1 MTAALPPQTAGTVPV
16 MEGVARVHAVLDEVD
31 TSSVGPVSGR
41 DVAEVDRAISRMEAL
56 KLTLVAAADQQDA
69 GARAGMSGTSAWL
82 AANTRSWGGKAAADV
97 SLATALEASLPLTK
111 DALADGH
118 LSTAHAS
125 VIAGTTSRLPE
136 TLTEHERTRIETA
149 LVAQAKHV
157 DPAKLRRAARR
168 ALLSAERSA
177 AEALAHEDAELRG
190 EEARAEARVRLTMH
204 DNRDGTIT
212 GHFTVPALA
221 GAILRKTIQQIAS
234 PRRKALGLADAAEVA
249 GNHDAED
256 GRPRGGE
263 RYSAGV
269 LGGDGQTGGR
279 LDGQAISA
287 GRLGVDGET
296 GVRPDGEANRAGRL
310 DGKANSAGRLG
321 GVRDID
327 WAQRYGAAFV
337 ELLEHLPTDRL
348 SGKVAATV
356 VVTIDH
362 DRLRESLGAAHLDTG
377 HDLSASETR
386 RVACSAGLL
395 PAILSG
401 SSLPLDLGRSHRF
414 FTEAQRVAL
423 ATTYDECAAEGCDR
437 PYAWSELHHEDP
449 WCRGGQ
455 TNLDLAV
462 PLCRF
467 HHRRAHDP
475 TYAHVVSTNGSPRK
489 SVTFRRRP

>member
-1 MTAALPPQTAGTVPV
+1 MTAALPLQTAGTVPV
-16 MEGVARVHAVLDEVD
+16 MDGVARVHAVLDEVD

-111 DALADGH
+111 DALADGQ

-136 TLTEHERTRIETA
+136 TLTEQERTRIETA

-168 ALLSAERSA
+168 ALLAAERSA

-269 LGGDGQTGGR
+269 LGGEAQTG
-279 LDGQAISA
+279 
-287 GRLGVDGET
+287 
-296 GVRPDGEANRAGRL
+296 
-310 DGKANSAGRLG
+310 GRLG

-395 PAILSG
+395 PAVLGG

-449 WCRGGQ
+449 WSRGGQ

-475 TYAHVVSTNGSPRK
+475 TYAHVVSTNGSRRK

>member
-1 MTAALPPQTAGTVPV
+1 MTAALPLQTAGTVPV

-111 DALADGH
+111 DALADGQ

-136 TLTEHERTRIETA
+136 TLTEQERTRIETA

-168 ALLSAERSA
+168 ALLAAERSA

-269 LGGDGQTGGR
+269 LGGEAQTG
-279 LDGQAISA
+279 
-287 GRLGVDGET
+287 
-296 GVRPDGEANRAGRL
+296 
-310 DGKANSAGRLG
+310 GRLG

-395 PAILSG
+395 PAVLGG

-449 WCRGGQ
+449 WSRGGQ

-475 TYAHVVSTNGSPRK
+475 TYAHVVSTNGSRRK